1 MDNLPMTT
9 QQQIYWDRIMFIY
22 ESALAEMN
30 TKLEILNREFGFNH
44 AYNPIEHMNSRI
56 KTRDSIIDKLHRYG
70 KEVTYENLV
79 KYINDVAGIRI
90 ICSFTSDIY
99 SLANLIAAQKDIKVL
114 TIKDYIAN
122 PKPNGYMSYHMIVS
136 VPVSFSDRVVD
147 TKIEIQIRT
156 IAMDFWASLEHKINY
171 KFDGETP
178 AGFKRELKECA
189 DIAAFLDRKMQA
201 LSDEVKFYRPE
212 LFGEEEGHVSATSF
226 EGEAEVVTEKGR
238 VIEITDA
245 MFGEIAE

>member
-1 MDNLPMTT
+1 MDNLPAITN
-9 QQQIYWDRIMFIY
+9 QQIYWDKIMFIY
-22 ESALAEMN
+22 ESALQQMN
-30 TKLEILNREFGFNH
+30 TKLDILNREFGMNH
-44 AYNPIEHMNSRI
+44 SYNPIEHVNSRI
-56 KTRDSIIDKLHRYG
+56 KTKDSIIDKLHRYG
-70 KEVTYENLV
+70 KDVTYENLV

-99 SLANLIAAQKDIKVL
+99 SLAQLIANQRDIKVL
-114 TIKDYIAN
+114 MIKDYIAT

-178 AGFKRELKECA
+178 ENFKRELKECA
-189 DIAAFLDRKMQA
+189 DIAAFLDRKMMA
-201 LSDEVKFYRPE
+201 LSDEVKYYRPE
-212 LFGEEEGHVSATSF
+212 IFQDDQSVDDI
-226 EGEAEVVTEKGR
+226 VT
-238 VIEITDA
+238 IEDA